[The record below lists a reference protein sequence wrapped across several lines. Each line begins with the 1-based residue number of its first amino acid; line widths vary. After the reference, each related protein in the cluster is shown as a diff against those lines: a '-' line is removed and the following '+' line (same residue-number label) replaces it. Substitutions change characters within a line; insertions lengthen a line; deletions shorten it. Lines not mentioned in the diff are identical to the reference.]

1 MVLYPV
7 RYMLQRL
14 AVWHDIEVTVLCENC
29 NFADSS
35 ATVQEFW

>member
-1 MVLYPV
+1 MAVYLV

-14 AVWHDIEVTVLCENC
+14 AVWHDSGVTVLCENC

-35 ATVQEFW
+35 GAVQDFW